1 MCVWFTQAHED
12 LRLKNTTD
20 MSADLKQAE
29 MTIQQMSIEIEVL
42 KEKVKVGFQRGILK
56 LHLC

>member
-1 MCVWFTQAHED
+1 MCVWFSQAHED
-12 LRLKNTTD
+12 LRQKNTTD

-42 KEKVKVGFQRGILK
+42 KEKVKVGFQPGILE